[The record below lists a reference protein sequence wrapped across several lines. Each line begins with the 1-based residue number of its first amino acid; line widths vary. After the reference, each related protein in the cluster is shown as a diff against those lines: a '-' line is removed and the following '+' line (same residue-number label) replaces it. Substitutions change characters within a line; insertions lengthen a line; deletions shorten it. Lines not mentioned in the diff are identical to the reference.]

1 MSLDSNAPAEARGVD
16 DSGTLS
22 EVEHGLSVLALTLL
36 TLLPIV
42 EIVLR
47 RFDSGVPGGT
57 PFVQHLT
64 LVVALLGGALAA
76 RDDRLLALATGSF
89 LPAGHITT
97 AAKALAGFVG
107 AAVSGLLARSGIDL
121 VRLEREAGRNITEGV
136 PVWAFQVLL
145 PLGFAV
151 ITWRIVRA
159 SFKSHAA
166 AGLGAALGAVVGWY
180 LGAGLPFNWSDPLSP

>member
-1 MSLDSNAPAEARGVD
+1 MTVDPNAPAEARGVD
-16 DSGTLS
+16 DSAIS
-22 EVEHGLSVLALTLL
+22 QIEHGFSVLALALL
-36 TLLPIV
+36 TLLPIA

-47 RFDSGVPGGT
+47 RFDSGIPGGT

-64 LVVALLGGALAA
+64 LVVALVGGALAA

-107 AAVSGLLARSGIDL
+107 AAVSALLARAGVDL
-121 VRLEREAGRNITEGV
+121 VRVEREAGRTITEGV

-145 PLGFAV
+145 PVAFAV

-159 SFKSHAA
+159 SYQSHVAA
-166 AGLGAALGAVVGWY
+166 CVAAALGAGLGLY
-180 LGAGLPFNWSDPLSP
+180 LGAGLPFNWTDPF